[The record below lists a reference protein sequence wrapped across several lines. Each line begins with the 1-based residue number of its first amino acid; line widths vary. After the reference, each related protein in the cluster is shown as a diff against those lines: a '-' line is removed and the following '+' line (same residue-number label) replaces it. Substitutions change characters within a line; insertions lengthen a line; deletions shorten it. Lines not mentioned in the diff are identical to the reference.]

1 MKKNKTAELFF
12 VLFILA
18 VMSVGI
24 FILQNGME
32 KLQNVK
38 RQSVYGPKTREL
50 YNNYRL
56 KNDQ

>member
-38 RQSVYGPKTREL
+38 RQSVYVPETRDL
-50 YNNYRL
+50 YNN
-56 KNDQ
+56 